1 MVRSALTLSV
11 AIASALFGANIARAE
26 PCDDNCSGIIIFGQ
40 ATTQSTLQKSRTVNR
55 VVGDR
60 LAPPPGGSADG
71 GTLQYAPDQ
80 QTNDP
85 AALAIAGE
93 TATLATN
100 DPELDW
106 NVWFDT
112 SFLYADRSHPTISF
126 DGPLV
131 TVSLGADRAVGE
143 ASVIGMLINGEYS
156 DFDTNSAGTPG
167 NLTSRGFGVGVYAGS
182 AITDHI
188 VADAMLIWSTID
200 NDLLEFAMNYNFDSS
215 RIQAAANL
223 TGYWY
228 RGAWRLSPTLGIA
241 YTYEDQDGY
250 GAGVAPSRTLTS
262 GIAIAG
268 FQVGHTTFLDD
279 VRTVEPWVGVNAE
292 WEFQSDG
299 VSGPP
304 GNPDLEPFDVRI
316 LGGLNAQLSQTT
328 SASLKADV
336 AGLAR
341 SGYTTATVGGQVAVR
356 F

>member
-1 MVRSALTLSV
+1 MVRSTLTLTV
-11 AIASALFGANIARAE
+11 AFASALFGATAVQAE
-26 PCDDNCSGIIIFGQ
+26 DCDDDCTGIFIFGQ
-40 ATTQSTLQKSRTVNR
+40 ATAQSTLQKSRTVNR

-60 LAPPPGGSADG
+60 LAPPPGGPAG
-71 GTLQYAPDQ
+71 GGALQYAPDR
-80 QTNDP
+80 QTSDP

-100 DPELDW
+100 DPEMNW

-112 SFLYADRSHPTISF
+112 SLLYADRSSPAISF

-131 TVSLGADRAVGE
+131 TASLGADRAIGE

-156 DFDTNSAGTPG
+156 DFDTGFGAGG

-182 AITDHI
+182 ALNDHI
-188 VADAMLIWSTID
+188 VADAMLIWSMID
-200 NDLLEFAMNYNFDSS
+200 NDLVEFGTSYNYDSS

-228 RGAWRLSPTLGIA
+228 RGAWRLSPTLGVA
-241 YTYEDQDGY
+241 FTYEDQDSY
-250 GAGVAPSRTLTS
+250 GATPSRDLTS

-299 VSGPP
+299 VSGFAGSP
-304 GNPDLEPFDVRI
+304 NLEPFDVRI

>member
-11 AIASALFGANIARAE
+11 VFASALFGATAAQAE
-26 PCDDNCSGIIIFGQ
+26 ECDDDCTGIFIFGQ

-60 LAPPPGGSADG
+60 LAPAPGGSAG
-71 GTLQYAPDQ
+71 GGALQYAPEP
-80 QTNDP
+80 QTDDP

-100 DPELDW
+100 DPELNW
-106 NVWFDT
+106 NVWVDT
-112 SFLYADRSHPTISF
+112 SLLYADRSHPLISF

-143 ASVIGMLINGEYS
+143 ATVIGVLINGEYS
-156 DFDTNSAGTPG
+156 DFDTGFSPG

-182 AITDHI
+182 ALTDHI
-188 VADAMLIWSTID
+188 VADAMLIWSAID
-200 NDLLEFAMNYNFDSS
+200 NDLLEFGTSYNYDSS

-250 GAGVAPSRTLTS
+250 GITPSRDLTS

-299 VSGPP
+299 VSGFAGSP
-304 GNPDLEPFDVRI
+304 NLEPFDVRI

-341 SGYTTATVGGQVAVR
+341 SGYTTATIGGQVAVR